1 MDDDKAGVWTTPLS
15 DTKKRSREVF
25 EHKSQQDIGENI
37 FGFSPVL

>member
-1 MDDDKAGVWTTPLS
+1 VS

-25 EHKSQQDIGENI
+25 EHKSQQDIEENI